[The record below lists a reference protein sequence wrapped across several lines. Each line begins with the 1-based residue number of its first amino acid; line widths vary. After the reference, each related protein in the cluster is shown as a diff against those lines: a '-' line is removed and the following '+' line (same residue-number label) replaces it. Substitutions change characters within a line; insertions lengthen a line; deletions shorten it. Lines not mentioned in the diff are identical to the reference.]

1 MTECA
6 DKSSTTNMKYGYRQ
20 LGYGYGYG
28 AIIIIPGNTTAHSL
42 LPHFNNVTTVDNT
55 PLISD
60 CSRQLETTQLILH
73 GEETNRQVHI
83 AIIKYIDLYFCH

>member
-1 MTECA
+1 
-6 DKSSTTNMKYGYRQ
+6 MKYGYRQ

-73 GEETNRQVHI
+73 GEETNGQVHI
-83 AIIKYIDLYFCH
+83 AVIKYIIFMFFVID